1 MMMTNKIYFYKNG
14 GNTLNADIIS
24 EVVREL
30 IGEIKPCGDSAI
42 DKERRTNLHKLIHV
56 MDVLLDDVCEI
67 TTQRDRKEGSICQM
81 VDMVED
87 AIMDWHD
94 SIEDYMGVSSAY
106 AHPTA
111 EPEQKKGVWK
121 FGFNN
126 QYLEKYYYCSKCGS
140 IKYMEHKP
148 LDNFCA
154 NCGAD
159 MRAEV

>member
-1 MMMTNKIYFYKNG
+1 MKHGYLFQKSIKG

-42 DKERRTNLHKLIHV
+42 DRERRTNLHTLIHV

-67 TTQRDRKEGSICQM
+67 TTQRDRKEESICQM
-81 VDMVED
+81 VDMAED

-94 SIEDYMGVSSAY
+94 LIEDYMGVR
-106 AHPTA
+106 
-111 EPEQKKGVWK
+111 KKGAWIL
-121 FGFNN
+121 GFDN
-126 QYLEKYYYCSKCGS
+126 QYLEKYYFCSKCGS
-140 IKYMEHKP
+140 RKYMEDKP

>member
-1 MMMTNKIYFYKNG
+1 M
-14 GNTLNADIIS
+14 IS

-42 DKERRTNLHKLIHV
+42 DKERRTNLHTLIHV
-56 MDVLLDDVCEI
+56 VDILLDDVCEI

-81 VDMVED
+81 VDMAED

-94 SIEDYMGVSSAY
+94 LIEDYMGVR
-106 AHPTA
+106 
-111 EPEQKKGVWK
+111 KKGAWIL
-121 FGFNN
+121 GFDN
-126 QYLEKYYYCSKCGS
+126 QYLEKYYFCSKCGS
-140 IKYMEHKP
+140 RKYIKDKP